1 MKVILSVLILSLV
14 SLITAFPETE
24 YTIDQVLYLPPE
36 HYVGDIVEARVSISS
51 SVPLSIESPEALV
64 KNDEITVHGVR
75 INQDNGGATIVV
87 TFTPFRV
94 GEQTLPSLDLGEL
107 TLKDI
112 PFTTMSLVDRHGW
125 DFQGLRD
132 QLLLPGTFLYI
143 ALFSAGVVAVFLIV
157 FPGLRI
163 IKQKLSAWAE
173 RYTKRASYKKLI
185 RTLSKL
191 DRRIEGLDG
200 KAFYSELCDG
210 VRGYL
215 QKRLECNTISK
226 TTPELGPLLREHLG
240 VIEQENELST
250 IFSFA
255 DRVKF
260 GGQTAPVDK
269 RSDHLETVGRVAER
283 LEGRSARNV

>member
-1 MKVILSVLILSLV
+1 MKVIISVLLLSLV

-24 YTIDQVLYLPPE
+24 YTVDQVLYLPPE
-36 HYVGDIVEARVSISS
+36 HYVGDIVEARISLS
-51 SVPLSIESPEALV
+51 SPGPLSLEQPGSLV

-75 INQDNGGATIVV
+75 IKQDDGEATVVV
-87 TFTPFRV
+87 TFTPFRL
-94 GEQTLPSLDLGEL
+94 GEQTLPPLDLGEL
-107 TLKDI
+107 TLENI

-143 ALFSAGVVAVFLIV
+143 ALFSAGVVAVFLLV

-163 IKQKLSAWAE
+163 IKQKVAAWAE
-173 RYTKRASYKKLI
+173 RYTKRASYKKLV

-191 DRRIEGLDG
+191 DRRAEGLDG
-200 KAFYSELCDG
+200 KTFYSELCDG

-215 QKRLECNTISK
+215 EKRLECNTISK
-226 TTPELGPLLREHLG
+226 TTPELEPLLHEHLG
-240 VIEQENELST
+240 VIEQEYELST

-260 GGQTAPVDK
+260 GGQAAPVEK
-269 RSDHLETVGRVAER
+269 RSDHLETVGRMAEK
-283 LEGRSARNV
+283 LEERSTRNV